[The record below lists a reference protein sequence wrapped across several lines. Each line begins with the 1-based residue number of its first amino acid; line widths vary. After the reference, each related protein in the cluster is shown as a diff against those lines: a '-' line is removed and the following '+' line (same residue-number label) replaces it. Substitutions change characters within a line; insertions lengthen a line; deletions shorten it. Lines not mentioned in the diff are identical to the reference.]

1 MKTKLVKKDGDD
13 AIARTYSERF
23 PKENKMKTEFT
34 YEEVQTYI
42 KNLTPGE
49 KALIDL
55 GVLGALEFI
64 LDNHFEEFQYETI
77 SLIELISF
85 TAEAYEEHQK
95 IIKGEE

>member
-1 MKTKLVKKDGDD
+1 
-13 AIARTYSERF
+13 
-23 PKENKMKTEFT
+23 MKTEFT

-42 KNLTPGE
+42 KKLTPAE
-49 KALIDL
+49 KSMVQLE
-55 GVLGALEFI
+55 VVGALDFI
-64 LDNHFEEFQYETI
+64 LDMHFEEYESI